1 MTTITTAAA
10 PPSLDAA
17 LRAGLH
23 WLYAT
28 VQPPDA
34 VVERRGA
41 KLTTADRTLRFVPI
55 SATGNPLIVVDLL
68 DVHWGVSAFSPPL
81 NALPPD
87 ELPVLATALAAF
99 KIPSGAQHYHGITG
113 TVVLDTPAHTT
124 LIDAVHRYDR
134 GCPRHET
141 RLCEAPLR
149 HGGKSCTWHAD
160 GHRRAIWP
168 AIAEVA
174 ALQGSG

>member
-1 MTTITTAAA
+1 MTILTTPAAA
-10 PPSLDAA
+10 PSLDAA

-28 VQPPDA
+28 EQPPDA

-41 KLTTADRTLRFVPI
+41 KLITAERSLRFVPL
-55 SATGNPLIVVDLL
+55 SASSTPLIVVDLL
-68 DVHWGVSAFSPPL
+68 DVHWGVSGFSPPL

-87 ELPVLATALAAF
+87 ELPSLATELGLLQ
-99 KIPSGAQHYHGITG
+99 ITSGAQHYHGITG
-113 TVVLDTPAHTT
+113 TIVLDTPAHPS

-134 GCPRHET
+134 GCPRHDT
-141 RLCEAPLR
+141 HLCEAPVR

-160 GHRRAIWP
+160 GHQRAIWP
-168 AIAEVA
+168 AIEYA
-174 ALQGSG
+174 ATLSVHT